1 MTLEED
7 LRARLTAAM
16 KAKDQ
21 RTLNVVRMLNT
32 KVMERRTA
40 PGFKGTVDDEL
51 VRDVIAAYK
60 KSLEKARE
68 EFAAAGERG
77 ASAIE
82 ELDWEIGFCAQFLPA
97 QMGAEAVADAVKTAI
112 AEMGVTDPKMA
123 GRVVGAVMKKH
134 KGQVDAALVKAAVD
148 AALAPVK
155 A

>member
-1 MTLEED
+1 MPTLEED

-77 ASAIE
+77 AEAIA
-82 ELDWEIGFCAQFLPA
+82 ELDWEIAFCAQFLPA
-97 QMGAEAVADAVKTAI
+97 QMGADAIADAVRAAI
-112 AEMGVTDPKMA
+112 AEVGSDPKMA
-123 GRVVGAVMKKH
+123 GRIVGAVMKKH

-148 AALAPVK
+148 AALAPK
-155 A
+155 G